1 MHSSPANPRKP
12 TCQLRFSPRGGHTGK
27 PFVNPRVFTC
37 CGIQSYPKSYP
48 KPHADQTPQ
57 SPRARAY
64 QMLPMR
70 LQIRSSS
77 LLYQLISSF
86 SKQNQLGVVHV
97 LMADFVCVTS
107 LGLGGT
113 GCKAPSVSSG
123 GRGRSRGLRPG
134 PPIVVS
140 LRHHHPVVDKFDWS
154 HYPETRVHPLGS
166 RPWTC
171 MWLCSMDDYAQ
182 GDYCARRTNMNMN
195 IMMEVHAL
203 SE

>member
-1 MHSSPANPRKP
+1 MHSSPANRRKP
-12 TCQLRFSPRGGHTGK
+12 TCQHRFSPRGGHTGK

-86 SKQNQLGVVHV
+86 SKQNQHGGVHV
-97 LMADFVCVTS
+97 LMADFVCETS

-134 PPIVVS
+134 PSIVVS
-140 LRHHHPVVDKFDWS
+140 LRHLHPGLIS
-154 HYPETRVHPLGS
+154 STGLTTRRHGPHPLGS
-166 RPWTC
+166 RP
-171 MWLCSMDDYAQ
+171 
-182 GDYCARRTNMNMN
+182 TNLHVVVQYGRLRAGGPLRQAY
-195 IMMEVHAL
+195 EY
-203 SE
+203 EYEC